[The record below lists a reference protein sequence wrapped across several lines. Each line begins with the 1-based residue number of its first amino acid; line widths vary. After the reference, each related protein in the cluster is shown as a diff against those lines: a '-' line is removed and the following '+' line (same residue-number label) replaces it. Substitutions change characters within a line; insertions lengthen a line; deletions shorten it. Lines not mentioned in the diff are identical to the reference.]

1 MNIDLYLIASGLAS
15 MLVGGGIFVGGLM
28 LGWRMG
34 RDSVQKPMFEYSSA
48 KDDTGKQD
56 VVVAEEDPWSQAAL
70 RSEELM

>member
-48 KDDTGKQD
+48 PKEPEKQD
-56 VVVAEEDPWSQAAL
+56 AVVAEEDPWMQAA
-70 RSEELM
+70 RRGEEMV